1 MRSRSHGRHPF
12 HADYLPDLGM
22 SGYPG
27 SSVDFCAGGI
37 LTKQNS
43 KSGVLYYSSGGS
55 NDGRSPPPEMALL
68 SGVPPPGPMIK
79 KPMPRPKSSFQIKLS
94 LMNFLYL

>member
-12 HADYLPDLGM
+12 HIDYLPVLGGIP
-22 SGYPG
+22 GYHG
-27 SSVDFCAGGI
+27 SSVDFYADTI
-37 LTKQNS
+37 LNKQNS
-43 KSGVLYYSSGGS
+43 KSGTLYYSSGGS

-79 KPMPRPKSSFQIKLS
+79 KPMPRPKSLF
-94 LMNFLYL
+94 FE

>member
-12 HADYLPDLGM
+12 HMDYLPVLGIP
-22 SGYPG
+22 GYPVPP
-27 SSVDFCAGGI
+27 VDFCADTI
-37 LTKQNS
+37 LNKQNS
-43 KSGVLYYSSGGS
+43 KSGTLYYSSGGS

-79 KPMPRPKSSFQIKLS
+79 KPMPRPKSSTEPLERR
-94 LMNFLYL
+94 